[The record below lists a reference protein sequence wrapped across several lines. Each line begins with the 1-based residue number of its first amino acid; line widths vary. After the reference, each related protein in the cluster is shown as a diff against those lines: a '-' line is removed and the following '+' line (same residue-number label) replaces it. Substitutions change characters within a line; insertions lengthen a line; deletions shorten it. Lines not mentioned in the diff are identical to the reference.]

1 MKSAQPLFSDS
12 FRSQLVSLRRELHRH
27 PELAFKEEQTA
38 SRLEQELQKLG
49 AFDVRRVAGTGVVAQ
64 IRGRNSQAPVVAIR
78 GDIDALPIQ
87 EETGLEF
94 ASTNPGVMHACGH
107 DVHAAW
113 TLGAAHL
120 LLQNPAQGDV
130 IVVFQPAEEIG
141 KGAVAILKS
150 GALDGVS
157 AIFGGHVDRRYPV
170 GRVVAHEGPIAA
182 SSDEFH
188 VELIGRG
195 AHAARPHE
203 AIDPIVG
210 ASALIMAIQTIVSR
224 RINPASPAVITV
236 GTVHAGS
243 APNVIP
249 DRANFSGT
257 IRAVDQNVRRQL
269 LEELRNT
276 VDAVAKSYK
285 LAPNL
290 RFEHGTPPI
299 VNPAEPLSWARKA
312 IISVLGEDGLAELES
327 TNLAAEDFAY
337 YMEKIPGCFLRV
349 GAREDGGKVI
359 PAHSSKFY
367 AAEESILVG
376 AAVLAET
383 ARVASSALA
392 SR

>member
-299 VNPAEPLSWARKA
+299 VNPAGPLSWARKA